1 MKYLQ
6 RMWDQ
11 LMTYSE
17 ELYEFR
23 TRYYGTKIFDRYI

>member
-23 TRYYGTKIFDRYI
+23 QRYYGTKIFDRYI

>member
-6 RMWDQ
+6 RIWDT
-11 LMTYSE
+11 LVDYSE

-23 TRYYGTKIFDRYI
+23 QRYYGTRIFDRYI